1 LISKKSEFGLFCN
14 GYVALK
20 TYKQWLCNLFCAAN
34 TGKKHVMAGDNGS
47 IALLL
52 SLATA
57 ELC

>member
-20 TYKQWLCNLFCAAN
+20 TYKQWLFNLFCVAS
-34 TGKKHVMAGDNGS
+34 TGQKHVMAGDNGS
-47 IALLL
+47 VALLL